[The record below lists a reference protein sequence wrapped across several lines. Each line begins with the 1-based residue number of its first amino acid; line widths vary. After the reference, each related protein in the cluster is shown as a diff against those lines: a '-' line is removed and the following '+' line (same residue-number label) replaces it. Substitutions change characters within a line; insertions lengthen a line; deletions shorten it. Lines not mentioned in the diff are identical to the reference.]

1 MTEKEPDVEPKA
13 PVSGNKPP
21 SSSSGSGGG
30 RKFIAVIVAL
40 LIVIVALSYL
50 DVNGHV
56 FAGKGPTAT
65 VSTTQQ
71 YIDTGQQFNLTI
83 STQSKFSYAHVY
95 FGDNSMLNYT
105 YNGSNKFNVTHV
117 YNSPGNYFVFFKVFS
132 GNSVYSSFN
141 HIVQI
146 SVAARISQINPDSTY
161 GIFNLLGSSTNATV
175 GNNTLIYKPGTNLSF
190 ALGYS
195 SAPSNT
201 SYQVVFQKVSVIG
214 PFSSSDSVSYQFN
227 TLTHQY
233 EIPSLSSEMNISNLA
248 TGYYQ
253 VAISTMTANLSATN
267 VSGNM
272 TYLGQINT
280 SAPEYNTTY
289 YEDIIISNNAALY
302 TPSSTAGSFLNAEVV
317 NGVDNNMDFAL
328 QDTVNGQEIVD
339 NVIQY
344 LVAFNGSSDTSFMPE
359 LATQLPTIAN
369 GGINSNYANYTQTTP
384 WGTTYTTHLQ
394 PYENYTFKINSNASF
409 TDGSPV
415 TAWDFLYSMART
427 IILWTAL
434 NAQGSYL
441 AEFLL
446 PGDPSNSNTF
456 YNITQ
461 NITIDNATNS
471 ITFHFQS
478 PQSTAVVYQLMATDG
493 SEAEA
498 ASWYISHGAGLTWS
512 PQGFQA
518 YQKYGIPT
526 NYNTYIEN
534 HLMSDGPY
542 KLEYMV
548 PGSQVVLVANPNFV
562 SPGPWDPKPTI
573 GQVTIEYLGSEASA
587 YLLMK
592 QGAAQAGALP
602 SADWNEVQSLVAA
615 HQFKVYHY
623 NELSFN
629 FFEFNANVNLTELP
643 KMGPGANLPATL
655 FMNQNIRK
663 VFAYTFNYSEYINY
677 QVGNKIFNTT
687 FQIPYVGYLP
697 LGAQYYESA
706 NALNASGSAVP
717 YFNMAIAREYLN
729 SFLNGTGT
737 DSGSAMKVSWSSST
751 NEVMYNGNQLQIP
764 IFVPK
769 AHPSLLAAAT
779 TWHSALKK
787 LGIASTQVKIA
798 ENDIFSVTQG
808 SNYLPVSWGG
818 WFSSFA
824 FPNRIA
830 SIGLPTNETSYIGAG
845 DFNPYYFSSA
855 SGAATYNMTQVANM
869 NQMIKDYHN
878 AVANG
883 TNSAV
888 AKEWYWKANGMLVN
902 ASYMVFVGQGVGSW
916 VLSTKLNNQDIL
928 NYELNPFEAGVS
940 RLMYA
945 GISYNATT

>member
-1 MTEKEPDVEPKA
+1 MTEKEPSMEPKA
-13 PVSGNKPP
+13 PAGGNRPP
-21 SSSSGSGGG
+21 SSSPGSGGS
-30 RKFIAVIVAL
+30 RKFLAVIVAL

-50 DVNGHV
+50 DINGHV

-71 YIDTGQQFNLTI
+71 FIDTGQQMNMTI
-83 STQSKFSYAHVY
+83 SAQSKFSYAHVY
-95 FGDNSMLNYT
+95 FGDNTMMNYT
-105 YNGSNKFNVTHV
+105 YNGSNKFNVSHV
-117 YNSPGNYFVFFKVFS
+117 YNSPGNYFVFFKLFN

-141 HIVQI
+141 HLVQI
-146 SVAARISQINPDSTY
+146 SVASKLSQENPDSSY
-161 GIFNLLGSSTNATV
+161 GIFNLISSSTNGTV

-195 SAPSNT
+195 TAPSNT
-201 SYQVVFQKVSVIG
+201 SYQVVYQNVNVIG

-227 TLTHQY
+227 TLTGQY
-233 EIPSLSSEMNISNLA
+233 QIPALSSEMNISNMA
-248 TGYYQ
+248 AGYYQ
-253 VAISTMTANLSATN
+253 VAVRTMTANLSATN
-267 VSGNM
+267 VSGNL

-280 SAPEYNTTY
+280 SAPEYNTTF
-289 YEDIIISNNAALY
+289 YEDIVIASSAGLY
-302 TPSSTAGSFLNAEVV
+302 TPAGAAGSFLNAEVV

-328 QDTVNGQEIVD
+328 QDTVNGQEVVD
-339 NVIQY
+339 QVIQY
-344 LVAFNGSSDTSFMPE
+344 LVAFNGSSDTQFMPE
-359 LATQLPTIAN
+359 LATQLPSLSN

-384 WGTTYTTHLQ
+384 WGATYTTHLK
-394 PYENYTFKINSNASF
+394 PYENYTFKISSNATY

-427 IILWTAL
+427 IVLSTSL
-434 NAQGSYL
+434 NSQGGYL

-446 PGDPSNSNTF
+446 PGDIAHSNTF

-461 NITIDNATNS
+461 NITINNASNS

-478 PQSTAVVYQLMATDG
+478 PESTAVVYQLMATDG
-493 SEAEA
+493 SEAESA
-498 ASWYISHGAGLTWS
+498 NWYIAHGAGLTWS
-512 PQGFQA
+512 PSGFQA

-534 HLMSDGPY
+534 HLMSDGAY
-542 KLEYMV
+542 KLAYMV
-548 PGSQVVLVANPNFV
+548 PGSEVVLVANPNFV

-573 GQVTIEYLGSEASA
+573 GQVTIEYVSSEPSA

-602 SADWNEVQSLVAA
+602 SANWNEVQSLVAA
-615 HQFKVYHY
+615 NQFKVYHY

-629 FFEFNANVNLTELP
+629 FFEFNANINESAVG
-643 KMGPGANLPATL
+643 KQGPGANLPQTL
-655 FMNQNIRK
+655 FMSQNMRK
-663 VFAYTFNYSEYINY
+663 VFAYSFNYSEYINY
-677 QVGNKIFNTT
+677 QVGNKVFNTT

-697 LGAQYYESA
+697 VGAQYYESA
-706 NALNASGSAVP
+706 SALNASGSAVP
-717 YFNMAIAREYLN
+717 YFNLNTARQYLN
-729 SFLNGTGT
+729 YYLNG
-737 DSGSAMKVSWSSST
+737 SGNDNGAAMGVSWSSGK
-751 NEVMYNGNQLQIP
+751 VMYNGHQLNIP
-764 IFVPK
+764 IFIPNL
-769 AHPSLLAAAT
+769 HPSLLEAAT
-779 TWHSALKK
+779 SWTSALAK
-787 LGIASTQVKIA
+787 LGIASTQVQVP
-798 ENDIFSVTQG
+798 EDNIFVQTQAN
-808 SNYLPVSWGG
+808 NYMPVAWGG

-830 SIGLPTNETSYIGAG
+830 SIGLPTNLTSYIGAG
-845 DFNPYYFSSA
+845 DINPYWFSSA
-855 SGAATYNMTQVANM
+855 SGAPTYNSTQVADM
-869 NQMIKDYHN
+869 NQAIQDYQN

-902 ASYMVFVGQGVGSW
+902 ASYVVFIGQGVGNW
-916 VLSTKLNNQDIL
+916 VLSTALNNQNIL

-945 GISYNATT
+945 GLSYNTTT